1 MSNPFLVEKI
11 TPKNPFL
18 IEPVAQ
24 EESVSTGQW
33 VDEHP
38 LAEAPVREKSDRTP
52 SETFIGIMDSMASM
66 ATSPLAVPATVIG
79 AVDGFVGSVR
89 AGHEFG
95 SKEFRDNMAARQEE
109 VVSQAMYQPRTEAGQ
124 EYMQEIG
131 DAIGPLEA
139 LEPLMPAMAGMMP
152 NVARAARADAGGAGV
167 TRNLDGPTKSE
178 MEMGRRVEAAR
189 TGGQS
194 LPAGE
199 RLSVGAAYADD
210 VAPGIAMDQPALT
223 VANRFVDDATARM
236 YRDASPETRQ
246 EMINMLNVA
255 ESVADRPG
263 VFKMP
268 REVIGDTIA
277 ARSAMLGNV
286 RQRYAGRIQD
296 VVSEMGDQKVET
308 GALQGSFDDILGK
321 YKITRNDDG
330 SFNLDGSRIADA
342 EANNALKDI
351 YKRMDGRF
359 ENGATFEQLHVDKQ
373 WLQDMANYNPGMT
386 GGSAQLNK
394 AIKDMAGA
402 VNDTL
407 RLDGDGNLN
416 DYAKANDAYASTV
429 RPFESIAKLTGDKN
443 VNFDDPKQVSE
454 LARKSRGLTNNTK
467 QGVDLNYA
475 MEDVGKLIG
484 DAAERG
490 VISPEEIAAI
500 GFDPKTMTFK
510 SDINEMAHFASSI
523 DALYPNM
530 KPTSMSGILDQSS
543 QSTVDGLLNM
553 GADGMVG
560 NKLGM
565 GRNAKNIVEDL
576 LSSQETKVRNAE
588 ARRAERQAIES
599 TLRDEVVASLFDILE
614 R

>member
-1 MSNPFLVEKI
+1 MKPWERNYTSGKPWELDFEAV
-11 TPKNPFL
+11 PADSA
-18 IEPVAQ
+18 V
-24 EESVSTGQW
+24 VSEW
-33 VDEHP
+33 AEDHP
-38 LAEAPVREKSDRTP
+38 LAEAAVREKGERTP
-52 SETFIGIMDSMASM
+52 SETFMGIMESMATM
-66 ATSPLAVPATVIG
+66 GTSPLAVPATVIG

-95 SKEFRDNMAARQEE
+95 SKEFNDNMRARQEQ

-124 EYMQEIG
+124 EYMEAVG
-131 DAIGPLEA
+131 ETIGPLEA

-152 NVARAARADAGGAGV
+152 NVARAARADAANAGL
-167 TRNLDGPTKSE
+167 TRNLDGPTQTEKE
-178 MEMGRRVEAAR
+178 VGRRVEAAR

-199 RLSVGAAYADD
+199 RLSVGAAYAGD
-210 VAPGIAMDQPALT
+210 VAPGIALDQPALT

-255 ESVADRPG
+255 QSVADKPG

-268 REVIGDTIA
+268 REVIGDSIA
-277 ARSAMLGNV
+277 ARATMLANV
-286 RQRYAGRIQD
+286 RQRYAGRIKD
-296 VVSEMGDQKVET
+296 VVSEMGDQSVDT
-308 GALQGSFDDILGK
+308 SVLRDSFDDILSK
-321 YKITRNDDG
+321 YKIKRNDDG
-330 SFNLDGSRIADA
+330 SFDVNGSRIADK
-342 EANNALKDI
+342 EANAVLKTI
-351 YKRMDGRF
+351 YERMDGRL
-359 ENGATFEQLHVDKQ
+359 EDGATFEQLHVDKQ

-386 GGSAQLNK
+386 GGSAQLNS
-394 AIKDMAGA
+394 AIKEMAGA

-407 RLDGDGNLN
+407 RVDSDGKLN
-416 DYAKANDAYASTV
+416 DYAKANDAFASTV
-429 RPFESIAKLTGDKN
+429 RPFEALAKLTGDKSI
-443 VNFDDPKQVSE
+443 NFDDPKQVSE

-475 MEDVGKLIG
+475 MEDVEKLIG
-484 DAAERG
+484 EAVERG
-490 VISPEEIAAI
+490 MLTPEEIAALA
-500 GFDPKTMTFK
+500 FDPKEMRFK

-530 KPTSMSGILDQSS
+530 RPTSMSGILDQSS

-553 GADGMVG
+553 GADAMVN

-565 GRNAKNIVEDL
+565 GRNMKNIVEDL
-576 LSSQETKVRNAE
+576 MSTQEGRVRKAE
-588 ARRAERQAIES
+588 ARRSERQVIED